1 MNGPESKSHLAWSSP
16 AFRIALLLFLFIF
29 VEAIGFYARWSLAAH
44 HDRYLLQEADGRN
57 YNLTV
62 EMAKRGNLTPTDLIE
77 PTLGLYLRQP
87 VVWASYYIARAK
99 GEVSNLDELTTR
111 DPFGPS
117 GFAYAASHPTFLR
130 GNRMFSVGVSL
141 LIVAFT
147 FALSF
152 QILKSP
158 GYAFVA
164 ALIPALSPELLRSSY
179 LIDGESLMIA
189 LCLASTLVGVRAVTN
204 RSRTLVILCAVLSG
218 LAGSAEYRGLWSVV
232 IPISVWVFGD
242 RAWPTLVYA
251 LAGSLVGFILG
262 NPHGLFYWEAFAQG
276 LLSDYLSGSSDP
288 VFNFKGLTNVEQASL
303 FLGWLVEEGVGV
315 VAGGLAAASLVY
327 FVKCFNRRLAVFLSF
342 PIFYLLLVF
351 VRDTNLM
358 RTVMVLVPYVAVMAS
373 CGLHRLSFV
382 AEHPSVKAGAPP
394 SLTALIVI
402 QLGIMCV
409 LIVRGNDR
417 GDSRDLLLE
426 WLRAEADKQGDI
438 AVAAPLQLAESRLWG
453 DEVDMLDPT
462 TVSTAQLVQD
472 GYRYFVTAPV
482 YSRAPDSDL
491 VRLARRIPG
500 RLERKEIPD
509 SPVIDI
515 YALRDEGIDLAARRS
530 PATLLLRAASSPDV
544 SSCSDQGEDF
554 CWVSARRTSIALD
567 EPTKERVRARLSVR
581 SVWDDQELVVTTPKG
596 TELYRGLM
604 KASAEWSEVAFSLS
618 AGVDAFNLTL
628 SRVRQLPGTRDGG
641 SIKRAGI
648 AIRQIRLEPL
658 GDAPP
663 HGLSLLLTGYPE
675 EIRGTVFEA
684 LTLVT
689 EEFSPVGQ
697 DVAAV
702 GGVPVEAPDGSIYDV
717 IEQVSGEQIGRPN
730 PALSSGATASED
742 AAHRS
747 QNGDDIRRAFLNA
760 MAASMAEDGS
770 AVEVG
775 NHPDLTGEA
784 PMVDEGASLGH

>member
-1 MNGPESKSHLAWSSP
+1 MSAPVSKGHLPWSSP
-16 AFRIALLLFLFIF
+16 AFRIALLLFLFIV
-29 VEAIGFYARWSLAAH
+29 VEAIGFYARWSLAAR

-62 EMAKRGNLTPTDLIE
+62 EMAKRGDLTPTDLIE

-87 VVWASYYIARAK
+87 VVWASYYIARAN
-99 GEVSNLDELTTR
+99 GEVSTLDELTTR
-111 DPFGPS
+111 DPYGPS
-117 GFAYAASHPTFLR
+117 GFAYAVSHPIFLR
-130 GNRMFSVGVSL
+130 ANRMFSVAVSL
-141 LIVAFT
+141 LIVALT

-179 LIDGESLMIA
+179 LIDGDSLMTA
-189 LCLASTLVGVRAVTN
+189 LCLASTLVGVRAVTS
-204 RSRTLVILCAVLSG
+204 RSRTLVILCAGLSG
-218 LAGSAEYRGLWSVV
+218 LAGSAEYRGLWSIV
-232 IPISVWVFGD
+232 IPISVWAFGD

-262 NPHGLFYWEAFAQG
+262 NPHGLFHWEAFAQG
-276 LLSDYLSGSSDP
+276 MVSDYLNGASDP
-288 VFNFKGLTNVEQASL
+288 IFNFKGLTNVEQASL

-315 VAGGLAAASLVY
+315 VAGGLAAASFVY

-382 AEHPSVKAGAPP
+382 AEHPSVKTGAPP

-409 LIVRGNDR
+409 LILRGNDR

-426 WLRAEADKQGDI
+426 WLRSEPAKQGDI

-453 DEVDMLDPT
+453 DDVHMLDST
-462 TVSTAQLVQD
+462 TLSTAKLVQD
-472 GYRYFVTAPV
+472 GYRYFVTTPV

-530 PATLLLRAASSPDV
+530 PATLLLRVASSPDV
-544 SSCSDQGEDF
+544 SSCSDQGEAF
-554 CWVSARRTSIALD
+554 CWISARRTSIMLG
-567 EPTKERVRARLSVR
+567 EPTKERVRATLSVR
-581 SVWDDQELVVTTPKG
+581 SLWDDQEVVVTTPKG
-596 TELYRGLM
+596 TELYRGVM
-604 KASAEWSEVAFSLS
+604 KASPEWSEVAFSLS

-628 SRVRQLPGTRDGG
+628 SRIHQLPGAKDGG
-641 SIKRAGI
+641 SLKRAGM

-663 HGLSLLLTGYPE
+663 HGLSHLLAGYSE
-675 EIRGTVFEA
+675 EIRGTVLEA

-689 EEFSPVGQ
+689 EEFSPVSQ
-697 DVAAV
+697 DVPAV
-702 GGVPVEAPDGSIYDV
+702 SVVHSEAPDGSIYDV

-760 MAASMAEDGS
+760 MAASMAEDGT
-770 AVEVG
+770 AAEVG
-775 NHPDLTGEA
+775 KHPHLTGDAQLVDDAA
-784 PMVDEGASLGH
+784 PSEH

>member
-1 MNGPESKSHLAWSSP
+1 MSVPASKGHLPWSSP
-16 AFRIALLLFLFIF
+16 ALRIALLLFLFVV
-29 VEAIGFYARWSLAAH
+29 VEAIGFFARWPLAAR

-62 EMAKRGNLTPTDLIE
+62 EMAKRGDLTPTDLIE
-77 PTLGLYLRQP
+77 PTLGFYLRQP
-87 VVWASYYIARAK
+87 VVLASYYIARAN
-99 GEVSNLDELTTR
+99 GEVSTLDELTTR
-111 DPFGPS
+111 DPYGPS
-117 GFAYAASHPTFLR
+117 GFAYAVSHPTFLR
-130 GNRMFSVGVSL
+130 ANRMFSVGVSL
-141 LIVAFT
+141 LIVALT

-179 LIDGESLMIA
+179 LIDGESLMIT
-189 LCLASTLVGVRAVTN
+189 LCLASTLVGVRAVTT
-204 RSRTLVILCAVLSG
+204 RSRVLVILCAVLAG
-218 LAGSAEYRGLWSVV
+218 LAGSAEYRGLWSIV
-232 IPISVWVFGD
+232 IPISVWAFGD

-251 LAGSLVGFILG
+251 LAGTLVGFILG
-262 NPHGLFYWEAFAQG
+262 NPHVLYHWENFTQG
-276 LLSDYLSGSSDP
+276 LVSDYLNGASEP
-288 VFNFKGLTNVEQASL
+288 IFNFKGLTNVEQASL

-382 AEHPSVKAGAPP
+382 AENPSVKTGAPP

-409 LIVRGNDR
+409 LILRGSER

-426 WLRAEADKQGDI
+426 WFRADAGKKSDI

-453 DEVDMLDPT
+453 DEVSIVDPT
-462 TVSTAQLVQD
+462 TVSTAKLAQD
-472 GYRYFVTAPV
+472 GYRYYVTAPV

-530 PATLLLRAASSPDV
+530 PATVLLRVASSPDV
-544 SSCSDQGEDF
+544 SSCSDQGEAF
-554 CWVSARRTSIALD
+554 CWISARRTSIMLD
-567 EPTKERVRARLSVR
+567 GPTKERVRARLSVR
-581 SVWDDQELVVTTPKG
+581 SVWDDQEVVVTTPKG
-596 TELYRGLM
+596 TELYRGVM
-604 KASAEWSEVAFSLS
+604 KASPEWSEVAFSLS

-628 SRVRQLPGTRDGG
+628 SRIHQLPDAKDGG
-641 SIKRAGI
+641 SRKRAGM

-663 HGLSLLLTGYPE
+663 HGLSHLLAGYSE
-675 EIRGTVFEA
+675 EIRGTVLEA

-689 EEFSPVGQ
+689 EEFSPVRQ
-697 DVAAV
+697 DAPAV
-702 GGVPVEAPDGSIYDV
+702 GGVHSEAPDGSIYDV
-717 IEQVSGEQIGRPN
+717 IEQVSGERIGRPN
-730 PALSSGATASED
+730 PAISSGATASED

-760 MAASMAEDGS
+760 MAASMTEDGT
-770 AVEVG
+770 AAEVG
-775 NHPDLTGEA
+775 NHPHLTGDAQLVDDAA
-784 PMVDEGASLGH
+784 PSDH